1 MGLTAQGYE
10 KRQPSEIKEVII
22 KELQNAGSPFLELPA
37 DIQNNLIDSA
47 IPIMLQFENIA
58 AEIINGY
65 GPDYANDYIWLNLAN
80 SLGLTRKSK
89 VKASVELKFTG
100 EPGTYIPKDTEVG
113 AFKTDESITL
123 DSTGTALVQ
132 AYSESDVF
140 AEAETLT
147 DINATI
153 ADDLEVTNPEASIEA
168 LEEES
173 VADLRQRVKTILRS
187 SRKGAIDYALARLKA
202 VKGVNPQLIKF
213 RFLDY
218 NYQVSAEETNVL
230 KNVRGIEAIVGGGDA
245 NQIAGVLF
253 DSFLETA
260 KLISQPS
267 NNEVDRTINSIVRYY
282 GSELP
287 ISFTRPK
294 NLPLKFRM
302 IFTFRGVIITSTS
315 AEGVI
320 KQPFTDFI
328 NNRQLGAPLNKNT
341 LDMFIFSKFAEHGI
355 GTTGFVN
362 IKYAISK
369 GEETIEFDSEGFITE
384 IKHDCYLTLAGLQIE
399 IASSQGRQE
408 FGNIPDGGG
417 SAPSTPS
424 SPPAEESQQ
433 EPGVEDAYNKANTTL
448 NESYHNLWK
457 AANSF
462 ADPVDGFRSA
472 GGLSEQNAARQ
483 NHGWNKLVKF
493 GEQGTTPTLDV
504 NAISRDE
511 IEQATNIAWSSLN
524 PLLAE
529 AYATKP
535 MQWLKNWILDPQGEE
550 LGEEFKDPERLYYAG
565 QYIAIL
571 TQTKDEAQQRSFYSS
586 FSANGVP
593 FETAKAYGEAAMRAL
608 DWDNVFASS
617 PSFADLTATEQAA
630 MSAVGDLGWKEGQN
644 RYSLSSSNREDY
656 KLYYLQR
663 LLQTLFS
670 LTIVAPNWADE
681 KNALIEAYK
690 GMNNG

>member
-10 KRQPSEIKEVII
+10 KRQPSDIKDVII

-65 GPDYANDYIWLNLAN
+65 GPDYANDYIWINLAN
-80 SLGLTRKSK
+80 SLGLTRKAK

-100 EPGTYIPKDTEVG
+100 TPGTYIPKDTEVG

-132 AYSESDVF
+132 AYSEDDVF

-168 LEEES
+168 LGEES
-173 VADLRQRVKTILRS
+173 IADLRQRSKTILRS
-187 SRKGAIDYALARLKA
+187 SRKGGIDYALVRLKA

-218 NYQVSAEETNVL
+218 NYQVGIEDTTVL
-230 KNVRGIEAIVGGGDA
+230 KNVQGIEAIVGGGDA
-245 NQIAGVLF
+245 NQIAGVLL

-267 NNEVDRTINSIVRYY
+267 NNETDRTINSIVRYY

-287 ISFTRPK
+287 IAFTRPK

-302 IFTFRGVIITSTS
+302 TFTFRGVIVTSTS
-315 AEGVI
+315 AEGII

-355 GTTGFVN
+355 DTTGFVN

-369 GEETIEFDSEGFITE
+369 GEDTIEFDSEGFITE

-399 IASSQGRQE
+399 IAASQSRQE
-408 FGNIPDGGG
+408 FGNIPEGE
-417 SAPSTPS
+417 SAPPS
-424 SPPAEESQQ
+424 SSSSPTEEPQKQ
-433 EPGVEDAYNKANTTL
+433 EGEASAEDAYNKANTNL
-448 NESYHNLWK
+448 NESYHKLWK

-462 ADPVDGFRSA
+462 ADPEDGFRSA
-472 GGLSEQNAARQ
+472 GGLSEQNAARK
-483 NHGWNKLVKF
+483 NHGWNKTAPHDGI
-493 GEQGTTPTLDV
+493 GELRPQGL
-504 NAISRDE
+504 SKDE
-511 IEQATNIAWSSLN
+511 IDRATGIAWSAIN
-524 PLLAE
+524 PKLTE
-529 AYATKP
+529 AYAMKP
-535 MQWLKNWILDPQGEE
+535 MQWLKSWISNPQGEK
-550 LGEEFKDPERLYYAG
+550 LGEIFKDASRIFNAVQAAYLMSSSIGDYLSTYVQDPE
-565 QYIAIL
+565 Q
-571 TQTKDEAQQRSFYSS
+571 
-586 FSANGVP
+586 
-593 FETAKAYGEAAMRAL
+593 AKADFEEMKTTMGWDAAM
-608 DWDNVFASS
+608 SS
-617 PSFADLTATEQAA
+617 PSFTDLSGEEEAS
-630 MSAVGDLGWKEGQN
+630 MFAVQDLGWKEGKN
-644 RYSLSSSNREDY
+644 RYAVQWENPSNTSLDKSLVYFKMLAQN
-656 KLYYLQR
+656 LVW
-663 LLQTLFS
+663 

-681 KNALIEAYK
+681 KNALIDAYK

>member
-10 KRQPSEIKEVII
+10 KRQPSDIKEVII

-100 EPGTYIPKDTEVG
+100 TPGTYIPKDTEVG

-153 ADDLEVTNPEASIEA
+153 ADDLKVTNPEASIEA
-168 LEEES
+168 LGEES
-173 VADLRQRVKTILRS
+173 IADLRQRSKTILRS
-187 SRKGAIDYALARLKA
+187 SRKGGIDYALARLKA

-294 NLPLKFRM
+294 NLPLKFHM
-302 IFTFRGVIITSTS
+302 TFTFRGAIVTSTS

-355 GTTGFVN
+355 DTTGFVN

-399 IASSQGRQE
+399 VSSSRRQE

-417 SAPSTPS
+417 SAPSAPS
-424 SPPAEESQQ
+424 SPPAEVPQQ
-433 EPGVEDAYNKANTTL
+433 EPGVEDAYNKANTDL
-448 NESYHNLWK
+448 NESYHKLWK

-462 ADPVDGFRSA
+462 ADTDGFRPRDEESPP
-472 GGLSEQNAARQ
+472 GNARQ
-483 NHGWNKLVKF
+483 DHGWNKLVIF
-493 GEQGTTPTLDV
+493 GERETSPTLDV

-535 MQWLKNWILDPQGEE
+535 MQWLKNWVLNPQGKE
-550 LGEEFKDPERLYYAG
+550 LGEEFKDPEKLYCAG

-571 TQTKDEAQQRSFYSS
+571 TQTKSETQQKSFYSS
-586 FSANGVP
+586 FCKNGVP
-593 FETAKAYGEAAMRAL
+593 FEIAKAYGEAAARAL

-617 PSFADLTATEQAA
+617 PSFADLTNDEQAA
-630 MSAVGDLGWKEGQN
+630 MCAVEDLGWKANKN
-644 RYSLSSSNREDY
+644 RYSLSSSNGEDC
-656 KLYYLQR
+656 KFHYLQR
-663 LLQTLFS
+663 LLRVLFF

-681 KNALIEAYK
+681 KNALVEAYK

>member
-10 KRQPSEIKEVII
+10 KRQPSDIKDVII

-65 GPDYANDYIWLNLAN
+65 GPDYANDYIWINLAN

-89 VKASVELKFTG
+89 VKAGVELKFTG
-100 EPGTYIPKDTEVG
+100 TPGTYIPKDTEVG

-132 AYSESDVF
+132 AYSESEVF

-153 ADDLEVTNPEASIEA
+153 ADDLKVTNPESSIEA
-168 LEEES
+168 LGEES
-173 VADLRQRVKTILRS
+173 IADLRQRSKTILRS
-187 SRKGAIDYALARLKA
+187 SRKGGIDYALARLKA

-218 NYQVSAEETNVL
+218 NYQVEVDDIAVL
-230 KNVRGIEAIVGGGDA
+230 KNVQGIEAIVGGGDA

-267 NNEVDRTINSIVRYY
+267 NNETDRTINAIVRYY

-287 ISFTRPK
+287 IAFTRPK

-302 IFTFRGVIITSTS
+302 TFTFRGVMVTSTS
-315 AEGVI
+315 AEGII

-355 GTTGFVN
+355 DTTGFVG
-362 IKYAISK
+362 IKYTITK
-369 GEETIEFDSEGFITE
+369 GEEAIEFDSEGFITE

-399 IASSQGRQE
+399 IAASQSRQE
-408 FGNIPDGGG
+408 FGNIPEGG
-417 SAPSTPS
+417 STPS
-424 SPPAEESQQ
+424 SPTEKPQEQGSEAGAEGESN
-433 EPGVEDAYNKANTTL
+433 VEDAYNKANTDL
-448 NESYHNLWK
+448 NESYHKLWK

-462 ADPVDGFRSA
+462 ATPVNGFE
-472 GGLSEQNAARQ
+472 GGLSEQAAARN
-483 NHGWNKLVKF
+483 NHGWGKVAPHDGIGALRVENLPK
-493 GEQGTTPTLDV
+493 
-504 NAISRDE
+504 SE
-511 IEQATNIAWSSLN
+511 IDQATSIAWSAVN
-524 PLLAE
+524 PKLTE
-529 AYATKP
+529 AYAMKP
-535 MQWLKNWILDPQGEE
+535 MQWLKSWISNPQGEK
-550 LGEEFKDPERLYYAG
+550 LGEVFKDASRMFNAVQAAYMTASGMEDYLSTYLEKPEA
-565 QYIAIL
+565 
-571 TQTKDEAQQRSFYSS
+571 
-586 FSANGVP
+586 
-593 FETAKAYGEAAMRAL
+593 AKADLEEMKTTMGWEAAM
-608 DWDNVFASS
+608 SS
-617 PSFADLTATEQAA
+617 PNFTDLSSEEEASMFAVQ
-630 MSAVGDLGWKEGQN
+630 DLGWKEGKN
-644 RYSLSSSNREDY
+644 RYAVQWENPSNARLDKSLTYFKMAAQN
-656 KLYYLQR
+656 LV
-663 LLQTLFS
+663 F
-670 LTIVAPNWADE
+670 LTIVAPNWADK
-681 KNALIEAYK
+681 KNVLIDAYK

>member
-10 KRQPSEIKEVII
+10 KRQPSDIKDVII

-65 GPDYANDYIWLNLAN
+65 GPDYANDYIWINLAN
-80 SLGLTRKSK
+80 SLGLTRKAK

-100 EPGTYIPKDTEVG
+100 TPGTYIPKDTEVG

-132 AYSESDVF
+132 AYSEDDVF

-168 LEEES
+168 LGEES
-173 VADLRQRVKTILRS
+173 IADLRQRSKTILRS
-187 SRKGAIDYALARLKA
+187 SRKGGIDYALVRLKA

-218 NYQVSAEETNVL
+218 NYQVGIEDTTVL
-230 KNVRGIEAIVGGGDA
+230 KNVQGIEAIVGGGDA
-245 NQIAGVLF
+245 NQIAGVLL

-267 NNEVDRTINSIVRYY
+267 NNETDRTINSIVRYY

-287 ISFTRPK
+287 IAFTRPK

-302 IFTFRGVIITSTS
+302 TFTFRGVIVTSTS
-315 AEGVI
+315 AEGII

-355 GTTGFVN
+355 DTTGFVN

-369 GEETIEFDSEGFITE
+369 GEDTIEFDSEGFITE

-399 IASSQGRQE
+399 IAASQSRQE
-408 FGNIPDGGG
+408 FGNIPEGE
-417 SAPSTPS
+417 SAPPS
-424 SPPAEESQQ
+424 SSSSPTEEPQKQ
-433 EPGVEDAYNKANTTL
+433 EGEASAEDAYNKANTNL
-448 NESYHNLWK
+448 NESYHKLWK

-462 ADPVDGFRSA
+462 ADPEDGFRSA
-472 GGLSEQNAARQ
+472 GGLSEQNAARK
-483 NHGWNKLVKF
+483 NHGWNKTAPHDGI
-493 GEQGTTPTLDV
+493 GELRPQGL
-504 NAISRDE
+504 SKDE
-511 IEQATNIAWSSLN
+511 IDRATGIAWSAIN
-524 PLLAE
+524 PKLTE
-529 AYATKP
+529 AYAMKP
-535 MQWLKNWILDPQGEE
+535 MQWLKSWISNPQGEK
-550 LGEEFKDPERLYYAG
+550 LGEIFKDASRIFNAVQAAYLMSSSMGDYLSTYVQDPE
-565 QYIAIL
+565 Q
-571 TQTKDEAQQRSFYSS
+571 
-586 FSANGVP
+586 
-593 FETAKAYGEAAMRAL
+593 AKADFEEMKTTMGWDAAM
-608 DWDNVFASS
+608 SS
-617 PSFADLTATEQAA
+617 PSFTDLSGEEEAS
-630 MSAVGDLGWKEGQN
+630 MFAVQDLGWKEGKN
-644 RYSLSSSNREDY
+644 RYAVQWENPSNTSLDKSLVYFKMLAQN
-656 KLYYLQR
+656 LVW
-663 LLQTLFS
+663 

-681 KNALIEAYK
+681 KNALIDAYK

>member
-10 KRQPSEIKEVII
+10 KRQPSDIKDVII

-65 GPDYANDYIWLNLAN
+65 GPDYANDYIWINLAN

-100 EPGTYIPKDTEVG
+100 TPGTYIPKDTEVG

-132 AYSESDVF
+132 AYSESEVF

-153 ADDLEVTNPEASIEA
+153 ADDLKVTNPEASIEA
-168 LEEES
+168 LGEES
-173 VADLRQRVKTILRS
+173 IADLRQRSKTILRS
-187 SRKGAIDYALARLKA
+187 SRKGGIDYALARLKA

-218 NYQVSAEETNVL
+218 NYQVEIEDIAVL
-230 KNVRGIEAIVGGGDA
+230 KNVQGIEAIVGGGDS

-267 NNEVDRTINSIVRYY
+267 NNETDRTINAIVRYY

-287 ISFTRPK
+287 IAFTRPK

-302 IFTFRGVIITSTS
+302 TFTFRGVMVTSTS
-315 AEGVI
+315 AEGII

-355 GTTGFVN
+355 DTTGFVS
-362 IKYAISK
+362 IRYAISK
-369 GEETIEFDSEGFITE
+369 GEDTIEFDSEGFITE

-399 IASSQGRQE
+399 IASSQSRQE
-408 FGNIPDGGG
+408 FGNIPEGG
-417 SAPSTPS
+417 SAPSAPVEKPQQEG
-424 SPPAEESQQ
+424 SPNAEE
-433 EPGVEDAYNKANTTL
+433 AYNKANTDL
-448 NESYHNLWK
+448 NESYHKLWK

-462 ADPVDGFRSA
+462 ADPEDGFRSA

-483 NHGWNKLVKF
+483 NHGWNRFIVY
-493 GEQGTTPTLDV
+493 GERGTPPTLNV
-504 NAISRDE
+504 NAVSKDE
-511 IEQATNIAWSSLN
+511 IAQATNIAWSSLN
-524 PLLAE
+524 PLLTE

-535 MQWLKNWILDPQGEE
+535 MQWLKSWILDPQGER
-550 LGEEFKDPERLYYAG
+550 LGDVFKDAEKLYYAT
-565 QYIAIL
+565 QYIAVL
-571 TQTKDEAQQRSFYSS
+571 AQTKDEAQQEQFFGYFSQGCSF
-586 FSANGVP
+586 GK
-593 FETAKAYGEAAMRAL
+593 AKEYGKAVLAAL
-608 DWDNVFASS
+608 DWDNTFASS

-630 MSAVGDLGWKEGQN
+630 MFAVNDFGWKEGKN
-644 RYSLSSSNREDY
+644 RYSLNSSNRNDY
-656 KLYYLQR
+656 KFHYAQR
-663 LLQTLFS
+663 LAQVLFS
-670 LTIVAPNWADE
+670 LTLVAPNWADE
-681 KNALIEAYK
+681 KNALIDAYK

>member
-10 KRQPSEIKEVII
+10 KRQPSDIKDAII

-80 SLGLTRKSK
+80 SLGLTRKAK

-100 EPGTYIPKDTEVG
+100 TPGTYIPKDTEVG

-132 AYSESDVF
+132 AYSEDDVF

-168 LEEES
+168 LGEES
-173 VADLRQRVKTILRS
+173 IADLRQRSKTILRS
-187 SRKGAIDYALARLKA
+187 SRKGGIDYALVRLKA

-218 NYQVSAEETNVL
+218 NYQVGIEDTTVL
-230 KNVRGIEAIVGGGDA
+230 KNVQGIEAIVGGGDA
-245 NQIAGVLF
+245 NQIAGVLL

-267 NNEVDRTINSIVRYY
+267 NNETDRTINSIVRYY

-287 ISFTRPK
+287 IAFTRPK

-302 IFTFRGVIITSTS
+302 TFTFRGVIVTSTS
-315 AEGVI
+315 AEGII

-355 GTTGFVN
+355 DTTGFVN

-369 GEETIEFDSEGFITE
+369 GEDTIEFDSEGFITE
-384 IKHDCYLTLAGLQIE
+384 IRHDCYLTLAGLQIE
-399 IASSQGRQE
+399 IAASQSRQE
-408 FGNIPDGGG
+408 FGNIPEGE
-417 SAPSTPS
+417 SAPPS
-424 SPPAEESQQ
+424 SSSSPTEEPQKQ
-433 EPGVEDAYNKANTTL
+433 EGEASVEDAYNKANTNL
-448 NESYHNLWK
+448 NESYHKLWK

-462 ADPVDGFRSA
+462 ANPEDGFRSA
-472 GGLSEQNAARQ
+472 GGLSEQNAARK
-483 NHGWNKLVKF
+483 NHGWNKTAPHDGF
-493 GEQGTTPTLDV
+493 GELRPQGL
-504 NAISRDE
+504 SKDE
-511 IEQATNIAWSSLN
+511 IDRATGIAWSAIN
-524 PLLAE
+524 PKLTE
-529 AYATKP
+529 AYAMKP
-535 MQWLKNWILDPQGEE
+535 MQWLKSWISNPQGEK
-550 LGEEFKDPERLYYAG
+550 LGEIFKDASRIFNAAQAAYLMSSSMGDYLSTYVQDPE
-565 QYIAIL
+565 Q
-571 TQTKDEAQQRSFYSS
+571 
-586 FSANGVP
+586 
-593 FETAKAYGEAAMRAL
+593 AKADLEEMKTTMGWDAAM
-608 DWDNVFASS
+608 SS
-617 PSFADLTATEQAA
+617 PSFTDLSGEEEAS
-630 MSAVGDLGWKEGQN
+630 MFAVQDLGWKEGKN
-644 RYSLSSSNREDY
+644 RYAVQWEDPSNTSLDKSLVYFKMLAQN
-656 KLYYLQR
+656 LVW
-663 LLQTLFS
+663 

-681 KNALIEAYK
+681 KNALIDAYK